1 MLTKA
6 PQACFDEID
15 ALAAEALLRGRLADP
30 FAFLG
35 PHDTSH
41 RRVVRVFVPGAEAV
55 EVLSRGKGELL
66 GQLTPAKDGLFS
78 GPVSTPEPYL
88 LRIHW
93 PATIQETEDPYS
105 FGVVLGDVDLHLFSE
120 GTHWQLAER
129 LGSAVTEMD
138 GVHGVRFAVWA
149 PNAQR
154 VSVIGDFN
162 GWDGRR
168 HPMRLRHSAG
178 VWELFVPRL
187 GAGER
192 YKYEIIGAHG
202 ELLQK
207 ADPLARATERPPAT
221 ASIVPQPFDF
231 RWSDSGWMEARAE
244 RQKPDAPIS
253 IYEVHA
259 ASWLRP
265 ENDRTGTLDWIA
277 LAEKLVPYAADLGFS
292 HIELM
297 PVMEHPFGG
306 SWGYQPLSQFAP
318 SARFGEPHEFAH
330 FVDACHRAG
339 IGVILDWVPA
349 HFPTDPHGLAR
360 FDGTP
365 LYEHAD
371 PREGFHHDWNTYI
384 YNLGRREVAGFLIA
398 SALYWLE
405 TFHVD
410 GLRVD
415 AVASMLYRDYSRPAN
430 EWVPNKYGGRE
441 NLEAIDFL
449 RRLNSIVAERV
460 PGAITIAEESTAW
473 PGVSAPVSGGGLGFA
488 YKWNMGWM
496 HDTLDY
502 VHHEPVHRKWHHNE
516 MTFGLIYAFSEKF
529 ILPLSHDE
537 VVHGKGSLY
546 GKIPGDD
553 WQKLATLRA
562 YFAFMWTHPGKKLLF
577 MGGELGQIHEWSHDG
592 EIEWGLLREPR
603 HAGLQRLV
611 GNLNRLYA
619 REPALHR
626 EDAASSGFSWLIG
639 DDAQNSVYAY
649 ERRAAGEAPM
659 LVVLNMTPVPRYNY
673 RFGVSQAG
681 RWREALNSDAELYG
695 GSNLGNAGGTHTHT
709 ISAHGHEQS
718 LELVLPPLAALV
730 LKHED

>member
-1 MLTKA
+1 MLNKT
-6 PQACFDEID
+6 PRSSFDDPD
-15 ALAAEALLRGRLADP
+15 AASLEALLHGSLADP
-30 FAFLG
+30 LAFLG
-35 PHDTSH
+35 PHDTQH
-41 RRVVRVFVPGAEAV
+41 GRVIRVFVPGAEAV
-55 EVLSRGKGELL
+55 EVLSRAKGDLL
-66 GQLTPAKDGLFS
+66 GQLTPLKDGLFS
-78 GPVSTPEPYL
+78 GSASTREPYL

-93 PATIQETEDPYS
+93 PGSVQETEDPYS
-105 FGVVLGDVDLHLFSE
+105 FGVVLGDMDLHLFSE
-120 GTHWQLAER
+120 GAHWHLAER
-129 LGSAVTEMD
+129 FGSAVSAMD
-138 GVHGVRFAVWA
+138 GVQGVRFAVWA

-154 VSVIGDFN
+154 VSVVGDFN
-162 GWDGRR
+162 SWDGRR

-187 GAGER
+187 NAGER
-192 YKYEIIGAHG
+192 YKYEILGAHG

-207 ADPLARATERPPAT
+207 ADPLARATEYPPAT

-231 RWSDSGWMEARAE
+231 RWSDSDWMGARAA

-265 ENDRTGTLDWIA
+265 ENDKTGTLDWIA
-277 LAEKLVPYAADLGFS
+277 LAEKLLPYVSDLGFT

-297 PVMEHPFGG
+297 PIMEHPFGG

-349 HFPTDPHGLAR
+349 HFPTDPYGLAR
-360 FDGTP
+360 FDGTA

-371 PREGFHHDWNTYI
+371 PREGFHRDWNTYI

-441 NLEAIDFL
+441 NLESIDFL
-449 RRLNSIVAERV
+449 RQLNAIVAERS

-473 PGVSAPVSGGGLGFA
+473 PGVSAPVSEGGLGFA

-502 VHHEPVHRKWHHNE
+502 VHHQSIHRKWHHNE
-516 MTFGLIYAFSEKF
+516 MTFGMIYAFSEKF

-546 GKIPGDD
+546 GKVPGDD

-577 MGGELGQIHEWSHDG
+577 MGGELGQVHEWNHDG
-592 EIEWGLLREPR
+592 EVEWRLLQNPR

-611 GNLNRLYA
+611 GDLNRLYA

-626 EDAASSGFSWLIG
+626 EDAESSGFSWLIG
-639 DDAQNSVYAY
+639 DDAENGVYAY
-649 ERRAAGEAPM
+649 ERHAAGEPPV
-659 LVVLNMTPVPRYNY
+659 LVVVNMTPVPRYNY
-673 RFGVSQAG
+673 CVGISQSG
-681 RWREALNSDAELYG
+681 RWREVLNTDSETYG
-695 GSNLGNAGGTHTHT
+695 GSNVGNAGGVHTQPVH
-709 ISAHGHEQS
+709 AHGRAQS

-730 LKHED
+730 LKHEA

>member
-1 MLTKA
+1 MLNKT
-6 PQACFDEID
+6 PRACFDELD
-15 ALAAEALLRGRLADP
+15 SAAVEALLRGTLADP
-30 FAFLG
+30 FAILG
-35 PHDTSH
+35 PHDTAQG
-41 RRVVRVFVPGAEAV
+41 RVIRAFLPGAESVDVVAR
-55 EVLSRGKGELL
+55 SGQLL
-66 GQLTPAKDGLFS
+66 GQLTRVRDGLFS
-78 GPVSTPEPYL
+78 GPIAPEERYV

-93 PATIQETEDPYS
+93 PHATQETEDPYS
-105 FGVVLGDVDLHLFSE
+105 FGLLLGDLDLHLFSE

-129 LGSAVTEMD
+129 FGSAETI
-138 GVHGVRFAVWA
+138 VHDVKGVRFAVWA

-154 VSVIGDFN
+154 VSVLGDFN
-162 GWDGRR
+162 SWDGRR
-168 HPMRLRHSAG
+168 HSMRLRHSAG
-178 VWELFVPRL
+178 VWELFVPRI

-192 YKYEIIGAHG
+192 YKYEIVGANG

-221 ASIVPQPFDF
+221 GSVVPHPFTF
-231 RWSDSGWMEARAE
+231 RWTDSDWMATRAA

-253 IYEVHA
+253 IYELHA

-265 ENDRTGTLDWIA
+265 ENDPTGVLDWIT
-277 LAEKLVPYAADLGFS
+277 LAEKLIPYVSDLGFT

-297 PVMEHPFGG
+297 PIMEHPFGG

-318 SARFGEPHEFAH
+318 SARFGEPQGFAQ
-330 FVDACHRAG
+330 FVNACHRTG

-349 HFPTDPHGLAR
+349 HFPTDAHGLIR

-371 PREGFHHDWNTYI
+371 PREGFHRDWNTSI

-415 AVASMLYRDYSRPAN
+415 AVASMLYRDYSRPAQ

-441 NLEAIDFL
+441 NLEAVDFL
-449 RRLNSIVAERV
+449 RRLNAVVAERV
-460 PGAITIAEESTAW
+460 PGAVTIAEESTAW
-473 PGVSAPVSGGGLGFA
+473 PGVSAPVGEGGLGFT

-502 VHHEPVHRKWHHNE
+502 LHHEPVHRKWHHNE
-516 MTFGLIYAFSEKF
+516 MTFGLVYAFSEKF

-546 GKIPGDD
+546 GKIPGDE

-562 YFAFMWTHPGKKLLF
+562 YFAFMWMHPGKKLLF
-577 MGGELGQIHEWSHDG
+577 MGGEFGQIR
-592 EIEWGLLREPR
+592 EWGHDHELDWHLLDSPL
-603 HAGLQRLV
+603 HAGLQHLLSD
-611 GNLNRLYA
+611 LNRLYA
-619 REPALHR
+619 GEPSLYRTDA
-626 EDAASSGFSWLIG
+626 DAAGFSWVIG
-639 DDAQNSVYAY
+639 DDAANSVYAFA
-649 ERRAAGEAPM
+649 RHSSDSGPLLAAF
-659 LVVLNMTPVPRYNY
+659 NFTPVPRHGY
-673 RFGVSQAG
+673 RIGVPRAG
-681 RWREALNSDAELYG
+681 RWSERLNTDSAFYG
-695 GSNLGNAGGTHTHT
+695 GTNIGNSGWIEAAGRP
-709 ISAHGHEQS
+709 SHGELQS
-718 LELVLPPLAALV
+718 LDLTLPPLGAVILAP
-730 LKHED
+730 ENR